1 MKHIVAFLL
10 LSHLSFAQTSFEQHK
25 EVLLL
30 MGSRF
35 EITAVADSKEIAQ
48 DAVLASIQEIERIEA
63 LISSWQEDSQ
73 TSGINRQAGIR
84 AVRVDKELFQLIE
97 RSKKIS
103 NLTQGAFDI
112 SFASMGRL
120 YTFDREEHP
129 LPSSAELEQRISKI
143 NWQDIL
149 LNHEEMSVFLKQ
161 KGMKIGFGGIGKGY
175 AANKAKE
182 LIQNMPGV
190 HGGLINASGDLIAFG
205 ETNKKGGWP
214 IQVADPKD
222 KLKSIGW
229 LEIEN
234 MSVVTSGD
242 YEKFF
247 TNNNL
252 RYAHIINPKTGL
264 PSTGIKSV
272 TVICPDAEI
281 GDALATSI
289 FILGKTEG
297 IQLVNTLKNIEA
309 LIITDQDE
317 IVTSRH
323 LILNRY

>member
-1 MKHIVAFLL
+1 MKYILVFICI
-10 LSHLSFAQTSFEQHK
+10 SHLAFTQTSFKTHK

-35 EITAVADSKEIAQ
+35 EITAVADSEQQAKLAVQVSIAEIQ
-48 DAVLASIQEIERIEA
+48 RIEQ
-63 LISSWQEDSQ
+63 LISSWKDDSQ
-73 TSGINRQAGIR
+73 TSEINRKAGLE
-84 AVRVDKELFQLIE
+84 AVQVDEELFALIE

-103 NLTQGAFDI
+103 ELTQGAFDI
-112 SFASMGRL
+112 SFASMGKIYSFDGEEHAL
-120 YTFDREEHP
+120 PSKAVLEKAIAKINWKQIELDREE
-129 LPSSAELEQRISKI
+129 R
-143 NWQDIL
+143 
-149 LNHEEMSVFLKQ
+149 SVFLKE
-161 KGMKIGFGGIGKGY
+161 KGMRIGFGGIGKGY
-175 AANKAKE
+175 AANRAK
-182 LIQNMPGV
+182 LIMGTMEGV
-190 HGGLINASGDLIAFG
+190 VGGLINASGDLIAFG
-205 ETNKKGGWP
+205 ETNKEGGWP

-222 KLKSIGW
+222 KTKSLGW

-242 YEKFF
+242 YEKYFKC
-247 TNNNL
+247 NDV

-289 FILGKTEG
+289 FILGKEEG
-297 IQLVNTLKNIEA
+297 IRLVNTLKNIEA

-317 IVTSRH
+317 MLTSKR
-323 LILNRY
+323 LELNRY